1 MSQSQPTVDKTA
13 QTGNHALRCPDCGH
27 TENCNS
33 YAAAASL
40 QTSKPCPNCNRMMAL
55 SEGSV

>member
-1 MSQSQPTVDKTA
+1 MAQSANLHGDSNRTESVD
-13 QTGNHALRCPDCGH
+13 LRCPDCGH
-27 TENCNS
+27 TENCTS
-33 YAAAASL
+33 HAAAASL